1 VVRVLICRSH
11 RRQRSEA
18 DRLGATMPDMARSV
32 TCLDCGYLIETPPVE
47 PSHPQPCPQCGSLS
61 RRVSGIATAVLGFTA
76 TAKGEAFDATVVAI
90 TDDVGPT
97 DEVEV
102 TVEKQPKM
110 TDVGVAT
117 HSCEF
122 RMTPTTDD
130 PPAYYVEVVRD
141 EEVVA
146 SGMGDNL
153 VDALLGVIEFMLPP
167 DHPEY
172 PKD

>member
-1 VVRVLICRSH
+1 MPT
-11 RRQRSEA
+11 
-18 DRLGATMPDMARSV
+18 RLGGTMLNMARSV
-32 TCLDCGYLIETPPVE
+32 TCLDCGYLIETGPPVE

-61 RRVSGIATAVLGFTA
+61 RRVIGIATAALGFTA
-76 TAKGEAFDATVVAI
+76 TAKGEAFDAKVVAF
-90 TDDVGPT
+90 TDDVGLT

-102 TVEKQPKM
+102 TVGEQPKM
-110 TDVGVAT
+110 TDVGVAA

-122 RMTPTTDD
+122 RVTLTTDD
-130 PPAYYVEVVRD
+130 APAYYVEVARG